1 MIPLLVSTIDLKK
14 GFSRLRTNGKMGG
27 DETGGKKDKSG
38 RNERER
44 NGFFSFRGFTVPP
57 PFPLFLFPQ
66 AHVCYHD
73 PVIREEKGP
82 RFYPVAAEEAQDQE

>member
-1 MIPLLVSTIDLKK
+1 M
-14 GFSRLRTNGKMGG
+14 GKWGG

-38 RNERER
+38 RNEREKE
-44 NGFFSFRGFTVPP
+44 NGSFSFRGFTVPP

-82 RFYPVAAEEAQDQE
+82 RFYPVAEAQDQE